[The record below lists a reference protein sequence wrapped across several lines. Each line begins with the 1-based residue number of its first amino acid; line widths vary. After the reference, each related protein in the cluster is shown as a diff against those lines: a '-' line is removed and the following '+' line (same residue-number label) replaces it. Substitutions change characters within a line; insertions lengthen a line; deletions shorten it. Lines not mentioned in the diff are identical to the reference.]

1 VGADQVPDTERHR
14 DGQAAEGELAQAE
27 RRTGRP
33 VRRPTTIP
41 PLTSAMAVSAR
52 DTIRPAS
59 PQAADRNISSST

>member
-1 VGADQVPDTERHR
+1 MAADQVPDTERHR

-41 PLTSAMAVSAR
+41 PLTSAMAVSDR
-52 DTIRPAS
+52 DTL
-59 PQAADRNISSST
+59 SSGAPTR